1 MLPKNNSSFFDL
13 PIDSTKNSCII
24 VFILIKEYI
33 MKKATQVKKVEITK
47 EAMVRLVEQK
57 FGFKKF
63 ELASLERANK
73 ATIDLFL
80 KR

>member
-1 MLPKNNSSFFDL
+1 M
-13 PIDSTKNSCII
+13 
-24 VFILIKEYI
+24 E
-33 MKKATQVKKVEITK
+33 KAKKVEITK

-57 FGFKKF
+57 LGFRKF